1 MFKPSNNDDLETL
14 RKEFVNMKKAEFQ
27 ELANYVFKEKHDNLF
42 VNRANNEIFK
52 NLQRI
57 KMN

>member
-14 RKEFVNMKKAEFQ
+14 RKEFINIKKPEFQ
-27 ELANYVFKEKHDNLF
+27 ELSNYVFKEKHDNLF
-42 VNRANNEIFK
+42 VNRGNNEIFK

-57 KMN
+57 IMN